1 MSSLC
6 ASESLAEGKQNA
18 RNGHSVC
25 SGDQM
30 RDMPVRVARGGGG
43 DGHVVEAIEEH
54 HEVERAGLARRVRE
68 RHLRYVRF
76 KIDDDSE

>member
-1 MSSLC
+1 
-6 ASESLAEGKQNA
+6 
-18 RNGHSVC
+18 
-25 SGDQM
+25 M

-68 RHLRYVRF
+68 RHLTPGARLMNPLMINDERHLRYVWF
-76 KIDDDSE
+76 KINK